1 MSGLLSQFRQKITS
15 EKLLQKQYYKLE
27 FAFEKQEGGNDIES
41 SQVKEL
47 AGNFDLY
54 AQSASIPGKN
64 LTTLEVKKHAFTL
77 RMPDQVTFDGSWS
90 VNVLLNLSLS
100 VYKRLLDWQ
109 AQYSSL
115 ECDMGGN
122 RGFPSANA
130 KVYLLNNLFTT
141 DNSAGLMTI
150 YGIFPT
156 KVPQIDL
163 SQEESA
169 YLTPTVEFAYSYH
182 DDFVGSDVL
191 STGKP
196 NNVPKTRNNRPTYS
210 KVDDWTG
217 KKE

>member
-27 FAFEKQEGGNDIES
+27 FAFEQREGGSDIES
-41 SQVKEL
+41 SQVQEL
-47 AGNFDLY
+47 KGNFDLY

-64 LTTLEVKKHAFTL
+64 LTTLEVKKHAFSL
-77 RMPDQVTFDGSWS
+77 KMPDQVTFDGTWS

-115 ECDMGGN
+115 ECDMGGT

-130 KVYLLNNLFTT
+130 KVYLLNNLFKT
-141 DNSAGLMTI
+141 DGSAGLMTI

-182 DDFVGSDVL
+182 DDFTQKDVL
-191 STGKP
+191 SEGKP
-196 NNVPKTRNNRPTYS
+196 GNVPTARGDRGTYS
-210 KVDDWTG
+210 KAEGDWT
-217 KKE
+217 